1 VEIWKKQKW
10 DIKENKRDMR
20 RQQMRTAKVD
30 RKTKETDIKVT
41 LNLDGEG
48 KYTID
53 TSIPFL
59 DHMLSLMCRHG
70 LFDMKIKAKG
80 DIDVDYHHTVEDIG
94 IVFGKTVKQAL
105 ANMKGIS
112 RYGQA
117 SVPMDEA
124 IASVSLDISGRPYLV
139 YKVEFPKRS
148 KIKNF
153 DPDLIEDF
161 LQAFVSNSGITLHV
175 ESPYGRNTHHIIE
188 AIFKAL
194 GRALKHAVLIDPRVK
209 GVPSTK
215 KCLG

>member
-1 VEIWKKQKW
+1 
-10 DIKENKRDMR
+10 MR
-20 RQQMRTAKVD
+20 IAKID
-30 RKTKETDIKVT
+30 RKTKETDIKIT

-59 DHMLSLMCRHG
+59 DHMLSLMCKHG

-94 IVFGKTVKQAL
+94 IVLGKTVKQAL
-105 ANMKGIS
+105 GKMKGIS
-112 RYGQA
+112 RYGRE

-124 IASVSLDISGRPYLV
+124 LASVTLDISGRPYLV
-139 YKVEFPKRS
+139 YKVEFPKKS
-148 KIKNF
+148 KLKNF

-161 LQAFVSNSGITLHV
+161 LQSFVSNSAITLHV
-175 ESPYGRNTHHIIE
+175 ESHYGRNTHHIIE

-194 GRALKHAVLIDPRVK
+194 GRALRQAVAIDPRVK